1 MNKATISGKA
11 WEPETRYSQ
20 SGTCITQVSV
30 SVYDG
35 KDQDGK
41 NQYFSITVK
50 AFKEL
55 AEQVGNSI
63 VKGDNVI
70 AAGRLKLEKWDSQ
83 DGQKHSRMV
92 LIAESIGKDIRFGS
106 SKPAQE
112 AANPF
117 GGQVFPEEEIPF

>member
-11 WEPETRYSQ
+11 WEPETRYSD

-35 KDQDGK
+35 KDKDGK
-41 NQYFSITVK
+41 NQYFSILVK

-55 AEQVGNSI
+55 AEQIGNSI

-92 LIAESIGKDIRFGS
+92 ASRRRKPLIRLAVRYSQKMKFHFEFEGVEK
-106 SKPAQE
+106 K
-112 AANPF
+112 
-117 GGQVFPEEEIPF
+117 